1 MPDIGPLVDAVR
13 RKYDDECF
21 ACGRDNPH
29 GMHLDGFE
37 LDTNGTVTARFQ
49 PRQEYRGTLGVL
61 HGGIAATALDEV
73 MVWAGILTLGV
84 MSVTGTL
91 DLRYSG
97 TAEVTDH
104 FVASAWIEERRGR
117 RLRVASALTAQ
128 GNDKP
133 SVTASGLYLISE
145 DVSDLLADGTE
156 PRR

>member
-37 LDTNGTVTARFQ
+37 LDANGTVSARFQ
-49 PRQEYRGTLGVL
+49 PRPEYRGTLGVL

-73 MVWAGILTLGV
+73 MVWAGILNLGV

-97 TAEVTDH
+97 TAEVRDH
-104 FVASAWIEERRGR
+104 FTASAWIEEQRGR
-117 RLRVASALTAQ
+117 RLLVAGALTAQ
-128 GNDKP
+128 GTAKP
-133 SVTASGLYLISE
+133 SVTASGLYLISA
-145 DVSDLLADGTE
+145 DVSDLLADDT
-156 PRR
+156 